1 MMGYQLGYEGRCL
14 HTDCPK
20 DCMRQSNVFHNK
32 KIPYKKE
39 STMKWKMK
47 GNGEKLAL

>member
-1 MMGYQLGYEGRCL
+1 MC
-14 HTDCPK
+14 
-20 DCMRQSNVFHNK
+20 QSNVFLNK

-39 STMKWKMK
+39 STMKWEMK